1 MVALLSGKGSRL
13 CLERGRASGGVAGG
27 SRPSGST
34 PVTPTLFDSKCA
46 NLFDRLMFS
55 LTRHKPTSHPPNW
68 EGRVCVYVVSKRKH
82 AYNVQGRIQD
92 GFGGGSI

>member
-27 SRPSGST
+27 GSRPSGST

-46 NLFDRLMFS
+46 NLFDRSMFS
-55 LTRHKPTSHPPNW
+55 L
-68 EGRVCVYVVSKRKH
+68 
-82 AYNVQGRIQD
+82 
-92 GFGGGSI
+92 